1 MRRLSHHI
9 YAADAN
15 DRQSR
20 RVLGLCA
27 RVLLALFFAKQ
38 LRGHSM
44 TESNMLVGE
53 FRKPR
58 QMLGDQ
64 EYDGHLSI
72 HDDQMAE
79 DLGFAGAPIEG
90 PTHFSQFVP
99 LLHQVF
105 GDAWFERGCISAH
118 YQTMVVEGEEVRVMV
133 EHAAT
138 DQVAQISAEK
148 RDGTPVLTGT
158 ASLGPDYGET
168 ELDRRRAKLR
178 PSDQLVIL
186 SELVVGQL
194 GAGNPEPAQMAF
206 DQNMGVMYPFSLEEK
221 LQKITEQH
229 AFYSNDNPWGRA
241 VIPLEMISVLTQ
253 YTSAQSGFR
262 TKGPAIGLFAAQ
274 EIKMIN
280 GPLFVDH
287 PYKLERE
294 IIALSESRRTESN
307 WIMTRVIDAQTD
319 TLCAEVI
326 LNSATLKDSYAN
338 YEADAKALGK
348 SLDG

>member
-1 MRRLSHHI
+1 
-9 YAADAN
+9 
-15 DRQSR
+15 
-20 RVLGLCA
+20 
-27 RVLLALFFAKQ
+27 
-38 LRGHSM
+38 M
-44 TESNMLVGE
+44 TESNLLLGE

-99 LLHQVF
+99 LLHEVF

-133 EHAAT
+133 EHVAP
-138 DQVAQISAEK
+138 DQVAKISAEK
-148 RDGTPVLTGT
+148 RDGTPMLTGT

-178 PSDQLVIL
+178 PADQLVIL
-186 SELVVGQL
+186 SELEVGQL
-194 GAGNPEPAQMAF
+194 GAGNPEQAQMAF
-206 DQNMGVMYPFSLEEK
+206 DQNMGAMYPFSLEEK

-229 AFYSNDNPWGRA
+229 PYYSDDNPWGRA

-253 YTSAQSGFR
+253 YTSGQSGFR
-262 TKGPAIGLFAAQ
+262 TRGPAIGLFAAQ
-274 EIKMIN
+274 EMKMIN

-338 YEADAKALGK
+338 YEAEAKALDK
-348 SLDG
+348 NLDG

>member
-1 MRRLSHHI
+1 
-9 YAADAN
+9 
-15 DRQSR
+15 
-20 RVLGLCA
+20 
-27 RVLLALFFAKQ
+27 
-38 LRGHSM
+38 M

-133 EHAAT
+133 EHVAT